1 MRTKS
6 VWTKWLVLIFSI
18 ALLASCGGGGGG
30 GGTPPAAPADEGSI
44 ASPVNLGTVSTTVT
58 HSGSVGVVVGT
69 SFYRFTTGSTAGSY
83 VISLTNTQSD
93 LDWALFSD
101 SGFTTL
107 VGLCDNFMTPG
118 PNNESCSASLSAN
131 TTYYLAVD
139 EYDLVAGT
147 YTLTVTPP
155 VPPATPGGVA
165 AAAGYGKVTIS
176 WYNAT
181 GATSYNVYWSTTSGG
196 ASSGGTKISGIATT
210 SYDHVVAATG
220 IPYYYVVTA
229 ENANGESAKS
239 TPEVTATPLAK
250 QVPPLTYNFDD
261 GTRQGW
267 TTNSI
272 WNVNTVYAN
281 SGTYSVT
288 DSPLGNYQNSSNTW
302 LASPMIDL
310 TGTTT
315 PKLTFWH
322 RYLTETDYDKAYVEI
337 STNGGNTFTNITPGL
352 PGYLYYSGTLSTFTL
367 VTIDLSAYK
376 ASNTVVI
383 RFRLQTDSSMWYDG
397 WYIDDIGISAI

>member
-6 VWTKWLVLIFSI
+6 VWTKWLVLIFSVS
-18 ALLASCGGGGGG
+18 LLVSCGGGGGG
-30 GGTPPAAPADEGSI
+30 GGTPPAPADEGSI

-58 HSGSVGVVVGT
+58 YPGSVGALGT
-69 SFYRFTTGSTAGSY
+69 SYYKFTAGSTPGAY
-83 VISLTNTQSD
+83 TISLTNTQSNLSWD
-93 LDWALFSD
+93 LYSD
-101 SGFTTL
+101 SLFTTP
-107 VGLCDNFMTPG
+107 VGSTCNNSNTTG
-118 PNNESCSASLSAN
+118 PNNESCSVTLTAGA
-131 TTYYLAVD
+131 TYYLAVD
-139 EYDLVAGT
+139 EWDAVAGT
-147 YTLTVTPP
+147 YTLTATPP

-165 AAAGYGKVTIS
+165 ATAGYGKVTIS

-181 GATSYNVYWSTTSGG
+181 GATSYNIYWSTTSGG
-196 ASSGGTKISGIATT
+196 ASSGGTKISGITTTT
-210 SYDHVVAATG
+210 SYDHVVTTTG

-229 ENANGESAKS
+229 ENVNGESAKS

-250 QVPPLTYNFDD
+250 QVPPLDYNFDD
-261 GTRQGW
+261 GTLQGW
-267 TTNSI
+267 TTNGI

-310 TGTTT
+310 TATTT
-315 PKLTFWH
+315 PQLTFWH
-322 RYLTETDYDKAYVEI
+322 RYQTETDYDKAYVEI
-337 STNGGNTFTNITPGL
+337 STDGGNTFTNITPGL